1 MQLAFF
7 ITEILFDVINKLWY
21 DIIDIFSLFFCKGP
35 FDIKVI
41 WKQFGNGK

>member
-21 DIIDIFSLFFCKGP
+21 DMIDIFSLFF
-35 FDIKVI
+35 
-41 WKQFGNGK
+41 GKACLT